1 MPIAELQSEW
11 IADVIEGKAV
21 LPGRAEMVR
30 EIAKEQAAMR
40 KRYVASKRHTIQVDF
55 YPYLNQL
62 RRERE
67 RRAPVG
73 PVSPPSGSG
82 PRDRELQAV

>member
-1 MPIAELQSEW
+1 M
-11 IADVIEGKAV
+11 V

-55 YPYLNQL
+55 YPYLSQL
-62 RRERE
+62 RQERE
-67 RRAPVG
+67 RRAPVSSA
-73 PVSPPSGSG
+73 SPPGGAG